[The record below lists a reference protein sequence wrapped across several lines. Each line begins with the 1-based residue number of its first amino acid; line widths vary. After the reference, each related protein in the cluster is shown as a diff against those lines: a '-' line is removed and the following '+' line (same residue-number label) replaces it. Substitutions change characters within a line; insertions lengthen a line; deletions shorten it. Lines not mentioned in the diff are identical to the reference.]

1 MSIIENSHL
10 NGLPGIGATG
20 QRGNIGKKGQNV
32 LFGYIEDFFDKEVVT
47 IDPYVYYAS
56 RTIENEVT
64 YYEGKKGQVVSDYI
78 SYVVQGA
85 KLPSPNSNDVASKI
99 KLSESPKEIVVPT
112 VFSSSI
118 SSVGDLIYIVE
129 MKSSGQMFI
138 KYMMVVTEPMFG
150 KTFVEII
157 ENFILQEDPTVIRSF
172 YMNSDRM
179 IISEMYSPLRYELSS
194 VIDSSL
200 SFKYRENF
208 ADSVES
214 KYAQII
220 SEYSED
226 NKTYIQQFLAEK
238 SSMDIILKDN
248 SFVFSENTL
257 KVPQLYINN
266 DCVSDI
272 PLQNV
277 ILPKKISFS
286 SLGFIPSISEND
298 VDVLKGTLKVSLS
311 KFLSIV
317 DSIDEWS
324 YGVEIHAI
332 DSSISEIVEY
342 DFSQNAYG
350 EIDILPLV
358 PEGKSRHKVLTYI
371 AREGGTRYYGR
382 PSIMTIEKTWLKDF
396 EKFILEAYS
405 IEDGDSYLSED
416 VNSGDTDYVDF
427 TLDPLNYEKSS
438 GINFVVN
445 AREGFYIDTIAFNSI
460 PVFKDDKD
468 NITNFSEDENLWFS
482 IDNVSGENNNK
493 TYTLSFDDNLPNIGE
508 IHPTT
513 LEEYLSVYGEE
524 KNYQGTSELFK
535 YLETKTRT
543 LSRIVL
549 VTVITKASKD
559 SEGKKSY
566 YKIIQPGFT
575 DNRKKPSLSIV
586 PRIYNNDLENSN
598 NAENGVLCNQFQYF
612 LDLKIQDFD
621 LNTWGQYKKDAKIDV
636 TLKLDQYN
644 QIKSSNKGTL
654 VNNYNLCIYDKSF
667 LNSFQNNAFRIR
679 LDYIADPKITYS
691 DTIRSLEE
699 ASNQIKISVIN
710 KNGEE
715 IHPTSV
721 NVDGSIYE
729 SDWYYLNDFNYN
741 EISFRLDDAILKD
754 LACGAKPGKLRVLF
768 EYANP
773 IPSELNM
780 NIVVERI
787 CIHYESNG
795 KEMYFPLEMFEFI
808 ESEQGNYTKYE
819 VESSNKK
826 FIFNPLYLTV
836 ANESSEE
843 LVALSYKPALYKTT
857 GSIKETSVDL
867 GLYGYGIINDKRKV
881 ESERDRQVNYFNYTD
896 YFFKVKD
903 LQDNIKSLYVVPAD
917 IKDVKNQN
925 KISKDNDFLK
935 IIDLQV
941 SEKAASYNYESF
953 VDDERVN
960 KFDPNSYLSVI
971 YNSNIMLPK
980 KEGSESI
987 LTYNDEEYDGR
998 NYAQFENNA
1007 PLFLNQSFNLQV
1019 RSDEEVAAIS
1029 GWNYEYEISKDY
1041 NKDFTIGGYTTLS
1054 GNGYLSLPVNQYKG
1068 MYSPD
1073 EIMPL
1078 EELVEEQNQ
1087 EVFNKNPY
1095 EDNIQSSSISDDYI
1109 PMPGKYWRV
1118 PVWNMNWMLPIY
1130 KYDKLQNINYIIPY
1144 RFTNPYVS
1152 FFDRIVTENLLEG
1165 KDYNAIIA
1173 NFGKITASYKMTLFI
1188 NDFLDTDG
1196 HSIVIN
1202 AKYNNFDCVKLLN
1215 VLTKT
1220 DYNSDS
1226 IDDYDVNS
1234 LVNDV
1239 IETNPSYEELTS
1251 TYQVSTDIPNNIIRW
1266 WICTSSLKNA
1276 IEYPE
1281 TYDVNISQKEYEDFK
1296 IDLLTLAYSEESE
1309 KSEEEKNFKFN
1320 LNEYEKY
1327 TKKESSSES
1336 RNNFIPYNLLYS
1348 VYPRIAYPE
1357 DKEKVNVLMIQQ
1369 PSISSPEKYKMY
1381 KHYFSTTNYTDVFP
1395 DLPEPYQCLL

>member
-1 MSIIENSHL
+1 MSIVENSHL

-20 QRGNIGKKGQNV
+20 QRGNVGKKGQNV

-47 IDPYVYYAS
+47 INPYLYYAS
-56 RTIENEVT
+56 RTVENELS
-64 YYEGKKGQVVSDYI
+64 YYEGKKGQVIADYI

-85 KLPSPNSNDVASKI
+85 KLPSPNSNDVANKI
-99 KLSESPKEIVVPT
+99 KLSKTSKEIVVPT

-118 SSVGDLIYIVE
+118 SSVGDLIYIIE
-129 MKSSGQMFI
+129 QKSSGQAFI
-138 KYMMVVTEPMFG
+138 KYMMVVTESMFG
-150 KTFVEII
+150 KSFSEII
-157 ENFILQEDPTVIRSF
+157 GNFILQEDPTVIRSF
-172 YMNSDRM
+172 YMNSERM
-179 IISEMYSPLRYELSS
+179 IISEMYSPLRYELSTD
-194 VIDSSL
+194 IDSSL

-226 NKTYIQQFLAEK
+226 NKTYIQQFLAERYN
-238 SSMDIILKDN
+238 MDIVFKDN
-248 SFVFSENTL
+248 SFAFSENTL
-257 KVPQLYINN
+257 KVPQLFINN
-266 DCVSDI
+266 DCIADI
-272 PLQNV
+272 PLQSV
-277 ILPKKISFS
+277 IQPKEISFS

-298 VDVLKGTLKVSLS
+298 VDTMKGTLKVSLS
-311 KFLSIV
+311 RFLSIV
-317 DSIDEWS
+317 DSIDDWS

-332 DSSISEIVEY
+332 DPSITEIVEY

-350 EIDILPLV
+350 EIDILSLV

-371 AREGGTRYYGR
+371 AREGSSRYYGR
-382 PSIMTIEKTWLKDF
+382 PSIMTVEKTWLKDF
-396 EKFILEAYS
+396 EKFILEAYT

-416 VNSGDTDYVDF
+416 VDSGDTDYVDF

-445 AREGFYIDTIAFNSI
+445 ARDGFYIDSIAFNSI

-468 NITNFSEDENLWFS
+468 NISNFSEDEDLWFS
-482 IDNVSGENNNK
+482 IDNVDGENNNK

-513 LEEYLSVYGEE
+513 LDEYLSIYGEE
-524 KNYQGTSELFK
+524 KNYQGTSELYK
-535 YLETKTRT
+535 YLETKTST
-543 LSRIVL
+543 LARIVL
-549 VTVITKASKD
+549 VTVVTRASKD

-566 YKIIQPGFT
+566 YKIIQPGFS

-612 LDLKIQDFD
+612 LDFKVQDFD
-621 LNTWGQYKKDAKIDV
+621 MSTWGQYKKDAKIDV

-644 QIKSSNKGTL
+644 QVKSANKGTV

-679 LDYIADPKITYS
+679 FDYIENPKIAYS
-691 DTIRSLEE
+691 DSIRTLEE
-699 ASNQIKISVIN
+699 SSHQIKISMIS

-715 IHPTSV
+715 IRPTFV
-721 NVDGSIYE
+721 NIDGSIYE
-729 SDWYYLNDFNYN
+729 SDWYYLNDLEYN

-754 LACGAKPGKLRVLF
+754 LACGTKQGKLRVLF

-780 NIVVERI
+780 NIAVERI
-787 CIHYESNG
+787 CIHYEANG
-795 KEMYFPLEMFEFI
+795 KELYFPLEMFEFV
-808 ESEQGNYTKYE
+808 ESDRGNYTKYE
-819 VESSNKK
+819 VSSANKK

-836 ANESSEE
+836 ANETSEE

-857 GSIKETSVDL
+857 GSIKETSIDL
-867 GLYGYGIINDKRKV
+867 GLYGYGIIDDKRKI

-903 LQDNIKSLYVVPAD
+903 LQDNIKSLYVVPSD

-925 KISKDNDFLK
+925 KISKNNDFLK
-935 IIDLQV
+935 LIKLQV

-971 YNSNIMLPK
+971 YNSHILLPK

-1019 RSDEEVAAIS
+1019 RSDEEVSAIS
-1029 GWNYEYEISKDY
+1029 GWNYEYEISKEY

-1054 GNGYLSLPVNQYKG
+1054 GNGYLSLPINQYKG

-1078 EELVEEQNQ
+1078 EDLVEEQNQ

-1095 EDNIQSSSISDDYI
+1095 EDSIQSSSISNEYI
-1109 PMPGKYWRV
+1109 PMAGKYWRV

-1130 KYDKLQNINYIIPY
+1130 KYDKVQNINYIIPY

-1165 KDYNAIIA
+1165 KDYNAIVA
-1173 NFGKITASYKMTLFI
+1173 NFGKITSAYKMTLFI

-1196 HSIVIN
+1196 NSIVIN

-1215 VLTKT
+1215 ILTKT

-1234 LVNDV
+1234 VVNEV
-1239 IETNPSYEELTS
+1239 IDTNPEYEDLTS
-1251 TYQVSTDIPNNIIRW
+1251 SYQVSTDVPNNIIRW
-1266 WICTSSLKNA
+1266 WICVDSLKKA

-1281 TYDVNISQKEYEDFK
+1281 VYDVNISQKEYEDFRR
-1296 IDLLTLAYSEESE
+1296 DLLTLAYSEESE
-1309 KSEEEKNFKFN
+1309 EENDFKFN

-1327 TKKESSSES
+1327 TKKESSSDS

-1348 VYPRIAYPE
+1348 IYPRIAYPE
-1357 DKEKVNVLMIQQ
+1357 DKEKVNVLMVQQ
-1369 PSISSPEKYKMY
+1369 PSITSPEKYKMY

>member
-1 MSIIENSHL
+1 MSIVENSHL

-20 QRGNIGKKGQNV
+20 QRGNVGKKGQNV

-47 IDPYVYYAS
+47 IDPYLHYAS
-56 RTIENEVT
+56 RTIENVVS

-85 KLPSPNSNDVASKI
+85 KLPSPNSNDVANKI
-99 KLSESPKEIVVPT
+99 KLAETSKEIIVPT

-118 SSVGDLIYIVE
+118 SSVGDLIYIIE
-129 MKSSGQMFI
+129 QKSSGQAFI
-138 KYMMVVTEPMFG
+138 KYMMIVTESMFG
-150 KTFVEII
+150 KSFSEII

-179 IISEMYSPLRYELSS
+179 IISEMYSPLRYELSAD
-194 VIDSSL
+194 IDSSL

-208 ADSVES
+208 VDSVER

-226 NKTYIQQFLAEK
+226 VRTYIQQFLAEK
-238 SSMDIILKDN
+238 YNMDIVFKDN
-248 SFVFSENTL
+248 SFVFSENIL

-266 DCVSDI
+266 DCITDI
-272 PLQNV
+272 PLQS
-277 ILPKKISFS
+277 IIQPKEISFS

-298 VDVLKGTLKVSLS
+298 IDAIKGSLKVSLS

-317 DSIDEWS
+317 DSIDDWS
-324 YGVEIHAI
+324 YGIEIHTM

-350 EIDILPLV
+350 EIDVLSLV

-371 AREGGTRYYGR
+371 AREGSSRYYGR
-382 PSIMTIEKTWLKDF
+382 PSIMTVEKTWLKDF
-396 EKFILEAYS
+396 EKFILEAYT

-416 VNSGDTDYVDF
+416 VDSGDTDYVDF

-445 AREGFYIDTIAFNSI
+445 ARDGFYIDSIAFNSI

-468 NITNFSEDENLWFS
+468 NISNFSEEEDLWFS
-482 IDNVSGENNNK
+482 IDSVSGENNNK
-493 TYTLSFDDNLPNIGE
+493 TYVLSFDDNLPNIGK

-513 LEEYLSVYGEE
+513 LDEYLSVYGEE
-524 KNYQGTSELFK
+524 KNYQGTSELYK
-535 YLETKTRT
+535 YLESKTKT

-549 VTVITKASKD
+549 VTVVTKASKD

-566 YKIIQPGFT
+566 YKIIQPGFV

-612 LDLKIQDFD
+612 LDLKVHDFD
-621 LNTWGQYKKDAKIDV
+621 MSTWGQYKKDAKIDV
-636 TLKLDQYN
+636 VLKLDQYN
-644 QIKSSNKGTL
+644 QAKSSNKGTI

-679 LDYIADPKITYS
+679 FDYIEDSKIAYTDS
-691 DTIRSLEE
+691 IRTLEE
-699 ASNQIKISVIN
+699 SSHPIKLTMISR
-710 KNGEE
+710 NGEE
-715 IHPTSV
+715 IRPTSV

-729 SDWYYLNDFNYN
+729 SDWYYLNDLEYG
-741 EISFRLDDAILKD
+741 EISFRFDDAILKD
-754 LACGAKPGKLRVLF
+754 IACGSKPGKLRVLF

-780 NIVVERI
+780 NIAVERI
-787 CIHYESNG
+787 CIHYEANG
-795 KEMYFPLEMFEFI
+795 KELYFPLEMFEFI
-808 ESEQGNYTKYE
+808 ESEHGNYIKYE
-819 VESSNKK
+819 VSSSNKK

-857 GSIKETSVDL
+857 GSIKETSIDL
-867 GLYGYGIINDKRKV
+867 GLYGYGVIDDKRKI
-881 ESERDRQVNYFNYTD
+881 ESERDRQVNYFNYSD

-903 LQDNIKSLYVVPAD
+903 LQDNIKSLYVVPAN
-917 IKDVKNQN
+917 IKDTKNQN
-925 KISKDNDFLK
+925 KISKNNDFLK
-935 IIDLQV
+935 LIELQV

-971 YNSNIMLPK
+971 YNSHILLPK

-998 NYAQFENNA
+998 NYSQFENNA

-1029 GWNYEYEISKDY
+1029 GWNYEYEISKEY
-1041 NKDFTIGGYTTLS
+1041 NKDFTIGGYTSLS

-1078 EELVEEQNQ
+1078 EDLVEEQNQ
-1087 EVFNKNPY
+1087 EVFNKKPY
-1095 EDNIQSSSISDDYI
+1095 EDSIQSSSISNEYI
-1109 PMPGKYWRV
+1109 PMSGKYWRV

-1130 KYDKLQNINYIIPY
+1130 KYNKVQNINYIIPY

-1165 KDYNAIIA
+1165 KDYNAIVA
-1173 NFGKITASYKMTLFI
+1173 NFGKITSAYKMTLFI

-1196 HSIVIN
+1196 NSIVIN

-1220 DYNSDS
+1220 DYNSNS

-1234 LVNDV
+1234 IVNEV
-1239 IETNPSYEELTS
+1239 IETNSSYEDS
-1251 TYQVSTDIPNNIIRW
+1251 VSRYQVATDVPNNIIRW
-1266 WICTSSLKNA
+1266 WICVESLKKA

-1281 TYDVNISQKEYEDFK
+1281 VYDVNISQKEYEDFRR
-1296 IDLLTLAYSEESE
+1296 DLLTLAYSEESDE
-1309 KSEEEKNFKFN
+1309 ANKDFKFN

-1327 TKKESSSES
+1327 TKKESSSDS

-1348 VYPRIAYPE
+1348 IYPRIAYPE

-1369 PSISSPEKYKMY
+1369 PSITSPEKYKMY

>member
-1 MSIIENSHL
+1 MSIVENSHL

-20 QRGNIGKKGQNV
+20 QRGNVGKKGQNV

-47 IDPYVYYAS
+47 IDPYLYYAS
-56 RTIENEVT
+56 RTVDNEVS
-64 YYEGKKGQVVSDYI
+64 YYEGKKGQVVADYI

-85 KLPSPNSNDVASKI
+85 KLPSPNSNDVANKI
-99 KLSESPKEIVVPT
+99 KLSETSKEIVVPT

-118 SSVGDLIYIVE
+118 SSVGDLIYIIE
-129 MKSSGQMFI
+129 QKSSGQSFI
-138 KYMMVVTEPMFG
+138 KYMMVVTESMFG
-150 KTFVEII
+150 KSFSEII
-157 ENFILQEDPTVIRSF
+157 GNFILQEDPTVIRSF
-172 YMNSDRM
+172 YMNSERM
-179 IISEMYSPLRYELSS
+179 IISEMYSPLRYELSAE
-194 VIDSSL
+194 IDSSL

-226 NKTYIQQFLAEK
+226 NKTYIQQFLAERYN
-238 SSMDIILKDN
+238 MDIVFKDN
-248 SFVFSENTL
+248 SFVFSENAL
-257 KVPQLYINN
+257 KVPQFFINN
-266 DCVSDI
+266 DCITDV

-277 ILPKKISFS
+277 IQPKEISFS

-298 VDVLKGTLKVSLS
+298 VDAMKGTLKVSLS
-311 KFLSIV
+311 RFLSIV
-317 DSIDEWS
+317 DSIDDWS
-324 YGVEIHAI
+324 YGVEIHAM
-332 DSSISEIVEY
+332 DSSITEIVEY

-350 EIDILPLV
+350 EIDILSLV

-371 AREGGTRYYGR
+371 AREGSSRYYGR
-382 PSIMTIEKTWLKDF
+382 PSIMTVEKTWLKDF
-396 EKFILEAYS
+396 EKFILEAYT

-416 VNSGDTDYVDF
+416 VDSGDTDYVDF

-445 AREGFYIDTIAFNSI
+445 ARDGFYIVSIAFNSI
-460 PVFKDDKD
+460 PVFKDDTD
-468 NITNFSEDENLWFS
+468 DISNFSEDEDLWFS
-482 IDNVSGENNNK
+482 IDSVNGENNNK
-493 TYTLSFDDNLPNIGE
+493 TYTLSFVDNLPNIGE
-508 IHPTT
+508 VHPTT
-513 LEEYLSVYGEE
+513 LDEYLSVYGEE
-524 KNYQGTSELFK
+524 KNYQGTSELYK
-535 YLETKTRT
+535 YLEAKTST
-543 LSRIVL
+543 LARIVL
-549 VTVITKASKD
+549 VTVVTKASKD

-566 YKIIQPGFT
+566 YKIIQPGFS

-612 LDLKIQDFD
+612 LDLKVQDFD
-621 LNTWGQYKKDAKIDV
+621 MSTWGQYKKDAKIDV

-644 QIKSSNKGTL
+644 QVKSANKGTI

-679 LDYIADPKITYS
+679 FDYIEDPKIAYS
-691 DTIRSLEE
+691 DSIRTLEE
-699 ASNQIKISVIN
+699 SSQRIKLSMIS

-715 IHPTSV
+715 IRPTSV
-721 NVDGSIYE
+721 NIDGSIYE
-729 SDWYYLNDFNYN
+729 SDWYYLNDLKYN
-741 EISFRLDDAILKD
+741 EISFRLDNAILKD

-780 NIVVERI
+780 NIAVERFSV
-787 CIHYESNG
+787 HYEVDG
-795 KEMYFPLEMFEFI
+795 KELYFPLEMFEI
-808 ESEQGNYTKYE
+808 IKSDYGNHAKYE
-819 VESSNKK
+819 VSSSNKK

-857 GSIKETSVDL
+857 GSIKETSIDL
-867 GLYGYGIINDKRKV
+867 GLYGYGIIDDKRKI

-925 KISKDNDFLK
+925 KISKNNDFLK
-935 IIDLQV
+935 LIELQV

-971 YNSNIMLPK
+971 YNSHILLPK

-987 LTYNDEEYDGR
+987 LTYNNEEYDGR

-1019 RSDEEVAAIS
+1019 RSDEEVSAIS
-1029 GWNYEYEISKDY
+1029 GWNYEYEISKEY

-1054 GNGYLSLPVNQYKG
+1054 GNGYLSLPINQYKG

-1095 EDNIQSSSISDDYI
+1095 EDSIQSSSISNDYI
-1109 PMPGKYWRV
+1109 PMVGKYWRV

-1130 KYDKLQNINYIIPY
+1130 KYDKIQNINYIIPY

-1165 KDYNAIIA
+1165 KDYNAIVA
-1173 NFGKITASYKMTLFI
+1173 NFGKITSAYKMTLFI

-1196 HSIVIN
+1196 NSIVIN

-1220 DYNSDS
+1220 DYNSNS

-1234 LVNDV
+1234 VVNEV
-1239 IETNPSYEELTS
+1239 IDTNPEYEDLTS
-1251 TYQVSTDIPNNIIRW
+1251 TYQVATDVPNNVIRW
-1266 WICTSSLKNA
+1266 WICIESLKKA

-1281 TYDVNISQKEYEDFK
+1281 VYDVNISQKEYEDFRR
-1296 IDLLTLAYSEESE
+1296 DLLTLAYSEESDE
-1309 KSEEEKNFKFN
+1309 ANKDFKFN

-1327 TKKESSSES
+1327 TKKESSSDS

-1348 VYPRIAYPE
+1348 IYPRIAYPE
-1357 DKEKVNVLMIQQ
+1357 DKEKVNVLMVQQ
-1369 PSISSPEKYKMY
+1369 PSITSPEKYKMY